1 MGHPAHLVNP
11 VWKLYG
17 TVLIPLRPRKRVG
30 HGEMLRTRLQR
41 VPYQGKMEREVR
53 TDSTPSLNGCRT
65 RGNVGDAGGTRP
77 YQGKMEREVRTDST
91 PSPKARG
98 TRRNVGD
105 AAATRPYQ
113 CDV

>member
-53 TDSTPSLNGCRT
+53 TDSTPS
-65 RGNVGDAGGTRP
+65 
-77 YQGKMEREVRTDST
+77 
-91 PSPKARG
+91 PKARG